1 MMIPID
7 GFSTTFLPFMYHED
21 GIEVNPHLYTV
32 HQLIVTSR
40 GVIRYSEKEKVVLP
54 PFTLMN

>member
-40 GVIRYSEKEKVVLP
+40 VSFVTPKKKK
-54 PFTLMN
+54 